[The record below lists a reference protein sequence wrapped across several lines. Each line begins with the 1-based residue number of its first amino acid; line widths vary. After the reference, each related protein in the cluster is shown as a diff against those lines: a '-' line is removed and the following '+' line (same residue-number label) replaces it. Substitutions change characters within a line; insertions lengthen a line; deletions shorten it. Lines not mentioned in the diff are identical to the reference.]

1 MLTFIIWQLKGAGVR
16 GGSIYGV
23 TDEAKQA
30 PGLPTVPKGH
40 WERVRLVNED
50 QFPGAAEAKLS
61 IKAHGYYI
69 FGGNLTLTET
79 EDGSTKKPA

>member
-1 MLTFIIWQLKGAGVR
+1 MLTFIIWQLKGAGVC

-23 TDEAKQA
+23 TGEAKQA

-50 QFPGAAEAKLS
+50 RYWVLPPIEILEVNKAAGTCRDVTREFMAEVEER
-61 IKAHGYYI
+61 A
-69 FGGNLTLTET
+69 
-79 EDGSTKKPA
+79 PA